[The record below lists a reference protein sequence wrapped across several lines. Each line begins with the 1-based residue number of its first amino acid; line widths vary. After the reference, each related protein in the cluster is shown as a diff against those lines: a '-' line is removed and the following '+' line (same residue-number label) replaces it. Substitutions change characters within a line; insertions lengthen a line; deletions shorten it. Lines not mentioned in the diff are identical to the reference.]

1 VKTFR
6 KVLFWLHL
14 IAGIVAGVVIL
25 VMSVTGVLL
34 AYERQMVAW
43 ADSEY
48 RVSVSAEA
56 KRLPVEEL
64 LAKVKAVET
73 NAAPSGITVKAD
85 AAAPVTFSYGR
96 EKSLLVN
103 PYSGEV
109 IGEPSKKIRE
119 FFHVTTDLHRWLAA
133 EGDYRAT
140 GKAITGACNLAF
152 LFLVVS
158 GLYLWWP
165 KQWTASA
172 VKTITWFKSGLS
184 GKARDWNWHN
194 VIGFWCCIPLF
205 FIVLTGSVFSYPW
218 MNNLVYRITG
228 NEPPP
233 PRTAPGGAPGAGG
246 LQMARA
252 GEQKGPGAGKTGEG
266 KTEGKRGEGKQGERR
281 EGGGPGGEGRRGGA
295 SARPLYAEGEL
306 NAIWTKAEA
315 HATDWQTISVRMPSA
330 PDAPFAFVVDSGN
343 GARPD
348 KKTTVNL
355 SAKTGEI
362 VSTETY
368 ESYNAGRKLR
378 LWVRWI
384 HTGEAGGFWG
394 QTLAMLASL
403 GGAVLVYTGFA
414 LTFRRWQNWRNGKQA
429 QSRGEAADAMAK
441 RPLEAETTANP

>member
-1 VKTFR
+1 MKQFR

-34 AYERQMVAW
+34 AYERQIVAW
-43 ADSEY
+43 ADSDFH
-48 RVSVSAEA
+48 VQAPA
-56 KRLPVEEL
+56 GGQRLPVEDL

-73 NAAPSGITVKAD
+73 NASPSGVTMKSD
-85 AAAPVTFSYGR
+85 AALPVTISFGR

-133 EGDYRAT
+133 EGDYRST

-172 VKTITWFKSGLS
+172 WKAIAWFKSGLS
-184 GKARDWNWHN
+184 SKARDWNWHN
-194 VIGFWCCIPLF
+194 VIGFWCCVPLF
-205 FIVLTGSVFSYPW
+205 FIVITGSVFSYPW
-218 MNNLVYRITG
+218 MSNLLYRITG

-233 PRTAPGGAPGAGG
+233 PRTAPGRPVAGG
-246 LQMARA
+246 PQLAKG
-252 GEQKGPGAGKTGEG
+252 GEQKGPAGG
-266 KTEGKRGEGKQGERR
+266 KAEEGKRAEGKQKQGERR
-281 EGGGPGGEGRRGGA
+281 EGGEGNP
-295 SARPLYAEGEL
+295 RPLYAPGEL

-315 HATDWQTISVRMPSA
+315 QATDWQTISLRFPSA
-330 PDAPFAFVVDSGN
+330 ADAPFAFLVDRGN

-348 KKTTVNL
+348 KRATVNL

-368 ESYNAGRKLR
+368 DSYNSGRKLR

-384 HTGEAGGFWG
+384 HTGEAGGILG
-394 QTLAMLASL
+394 QTLAMIASL

-414 LTFRRWQNWRNGKQA
+414 LTFRRWRNWRQGKAA
-429 QSRGEAADAMAK
+429 QNLNAEIIARKPA
-441 RPLEAETTANP
+441 EAETAALP

>member
-1 VKTFR
+1 MTKFR

-48 RVSVSAEA
+48 RVSVTADA

-85 AAAPVTFSYGR
+85 AAAPVTFSFGR

-119 FFHVTTDLHRWLAA
+119 FFHLVTDLHRWLAA

-140 GKAITGACNLAF
+140 GKAITGACNLVF

-172 VKTITWFKSGLS
+172 LAAITWFKSGLS

-205 FIVLTGSVFSYPW
+205 FIVLTSMVFSYQW
-218 MNNLVYRITG
+218 ANSLVYRITG

-233 PRTAPGGAPGAGG
+233 PRSAPGGPGAGG
-246 LQMARA
+246 PQMAKA
-252 GEQKGPGAGKTGEG
+252 GEQKGPGEG
-266 KTEGKRGEGKQGERR
+266 KGGGKRGEGKQGERR
-281 EGGGPGGEGRRGGA
+281 EGGEGRRSGGGGNT
-295 SARPLYAEGEL
+295 RPLYAPGEL
-306 NAIWTKAEA
+306 NTIWTKAEA
-315 HATDWQTISVRMPSA
+315 HATDWQTISLRFPTA
-330 PDAPFAFVVDSGN
+330 GEAPFAFLVDRGN

-348 KKTTVNL
+348 KRATVNL
-355 SAKTGEI
+355 SAKTGEV

-378 LWVRWI
+378 LWVRWV

-414 LTFRRWQNWRNGKQA
+414 LTFRRWRNWRQGKQA
-429 QSRGEAADAMAK
+429 QSQGEAAVTTAK
-441 RPLEAETTANP
+441 QPLEAETIANS

>member
-1 VKTFR
+1 MTKFR

-14 IAGIVAGVVIL
+14 ISGIVAGVVIL

-43 ADSEY
+43 ADKEY
-48 RVSVSAEA
+48 RVTVPAGA
-56 KRLPVEEL
+56 TRMPVEEL
-64 LAKVKAVET
+64 LAKVKEVET
-73 NAAPSGITVKAD
+73 NAAPSGVTMKSD
-85 AAAPVTFSYGR
+85 ASAPVAMNFGR
-96 EKSLLVN
+96 EKTVLVN
-103 PYSGEV
+103 PYSGAV

-165 KQWTASA
+165 KNWAASTLKA
-172 VKTITWFKSGLS
+172 IAWFKSGLS

-194 VIGFWCCIPLF
+194 VFGFWSCVPLF
-205 FIVLTGSVFSYPW
+205 FIVITASVFSYQW
-218 MNNLVYRITG
+218 ANNLVYRITG

-233 PRTAPGGAPGAGG
+233 PRTAPGAPGAGP
-246 LQMARA
+246 QMAKA
-252 GEQKGPGAGKTGEG
+252 GEQKGPGDAKAG
-266 KTEGKRGEGKQGERR
+266 EGKRGEGKSGERR
-281 EGGGPGGEGRRGGA
+281 EGGGAGPRGGA
-295 SARPLYAEGEL
+295 AARALYAPGEL

-315 HATDWQTISVRMPSA
+315 HATDWQTISLRLPTA
-330 PDAPFAFVVDSGN
+330 ADAPFAFLVDRGN

-348 KKTTVNL
+348 LRATVNL
-355 SAKTGEI
+355 SAKTGEV

-384 HTGEAGGFWG
+384 HTGEAGGILG
-394 QTLAMLASL
+394 QTIAMLASL

-414 LTFRRWQNWRNGKQA
+414 LTFRRWRNWRQGKQA
-429 QSRGEAADAMAK
+429 QNVTAEVVTQQAE
-441 RPLEAETTANP
+441 EAELAGKP

>member
-1 VKTFR
+1 MKAFR

-34 AYERQMVAW
+34 SYERQMIAW

-48 RVSVSAEA
+48 RVVVPAEA

-73 NAAPSGITVKAD
+73 NAAPSGVTMKSD
-85 AAAPVTFSYGR
+85 AAAPVAMNFGR
-96 EKSLLVN
+96 EKTVLVN
-103 PYSGEV
+103 PYSGAV

-165 KQWTASA
+165 KQWTAA
-172 VKTITWFKSGLS
+172 ALQAITWFKSGLS

-233 PRTAPGGAPGAGG
+233 PRTAPGAPGAGG
-246 LQMARA
+246 PQLAKA
-252 GEQKGPGAGKTGEG
+252 GEQKGQGEA
-266 KTEGKRGEGKQGERR
+266 KAREGKRGEGKQG
-281 EGGGPGGEGRRGGA
+281 GGPGGEGRRSGGGVRA
-295 SARPLYAEGEL
+295 LYADGEL

-315 HATDWQTISVRMPSA
+315 RATDWQTITLRFPTA
-330 PDAPFAFVVDSGN
+330 GDAPFAFLVDRGN

-348 KKTTVNL
+348 KRATVNL
-355 SAKTGEI
+355 SAKTGEV

-384 HTGEAGGFWG
+384 HTGEAGGFLG

-414 LTFRRWQNWRNGKQA
+414 LTFRRWRNWRQVKQA
-429 QSRGEAADAMAK
+429 QSRGEAAETMAK
-441 RPLEAETTANP
+441 RPLEAETSANP

>member
-34 AYERQMVAW
+34 SYERQMIAW

-48 RVSVSAEA
+48 RVSVPAEA

-64 LAKVKAVET
+64 LVKVKAVET
-73 NAAPSGITVKAD
+73 NAAPTGITVKAD
-85 AAAPVTFSYGR
+85 AAAPVTLSFGR

-172 VKTITWFKSGLS
+172 VQAITWFKSGLS
-184 GKARDWNWHN
+184 GKTRDWNWHN

-233 PRTAPGGAPGAGG
+233 PRTAPGAPGAGG
-246 LQMARA
+246 PQMAKA
-252 GEQKGPGAGKTGEG
+252 GEQKGQGEAKAG
-266 KTEGKRGEGKQGERR
+266 EGKRGEGKQGERR
-281 EGGGPGGEGRRGGA
+281 EGGG
-295 SARPLYAEGEL
+295 ARALYAEGEL
-306 NAIWTKAEA
+306 NALWTKAEA
-315 HATDWQTISVRMPSA
+315 HATDWQTITLRFPTA
-330 PDAPFAFVVDSGN
+330 GDAPFAFLVDRGN

-348 KKTTVNL
+348 KRATVNL
-355 SAKTGEI
+355 SAKTGEV

-384 HTGEAGGFWG
+384 HTGEAGGFLG

-414 LTFRRWQNWRNGKQA
+414 LTFRRWRNWRQVKQA
-429 QSRGEAADAMAK
+429 QSRGEAAETMAK
-441 RPLEAETTANP
+441 RPLEAETAANP

>member
-1 VKTFR
+1 MKTFR

-48 RVSVSAEA
+48 RVVVPAEA

-73 NAAPSGITVKAD
+73 NAVPSGITVKAD
-85 AAAPVTFSYGR
+85 AAAPVTFSFGR
-96 EKSLLVN
+96 EKSLLVD

-109 IGEPSKKIRE
+109 IGEPSEKIRE

-133 EGDYRAT
+133 EGEYRAT

-172 VKTITWFKSGLS
+172 LQAITWFKSGLS

-218 MNNLVYRITG
+218 MSNLVYRITG

-233 PRTAPGGAPGAGG
+233 PRTAPGAPGAGP
-246 LQMARA
+246 QMAKA
-252 GEQKGPGAGKTGEG
+252 GESKG
-266 KTEGKRGEGKQGERR
+266 EGKRGNGKQVERR
-281 EGGGPGGEGRRGGA
+281 EGGSPGA
-295 SARPLYAEGEL
+295 ARQLYAAGEL

-330 PDAPFAFVVDSGN
+330 PDAPFAFLVDRGN

-348 KKTTVNL
+348 KRATVNL

-414 LTFRRWQNWRNGKQA
+414 LTCRRWQNWRNGKNGMA
-429 QSRGEAADAMAK
+429 EKAEPEMAK
-441 RPLEAETTANP
+441 SVAAQPETAEVLTQSTAKQPS